1 MFQKNIFNSGNRVVS
16 DLLSIVTSGTL
27 YLQNKEADSHH
38 HRYIRGTPRYDTW
51 LLSSEKTLS
60 AAGCSIVNSFLNT
73 GMSNWGY
80 LAAHVVF

>member
-38 HRYIRGTPRYDTW
+38 PQRRNLTNKECGSTNNID
-51 LLSSEKTLS
+51 
-60 AAGCSIVNSFLNT
+60 
-73 GMSNWGY
+73 
-80 LAAHVVF
+80 